1 MTLLGSTKKDIDSGK
16 ISENVPQLEY
26 VEVV

>member
-1 MTLLGSTKKDIDSGK
+1 MTLLGSTQKDIDSGK
-16 ISENVPQLEY
+16 ISENVPQLES